1 MAVVTVKST
10 AISNRDASPTV
21 PTGASIAGGN
31 LRSAEGQVLVPASAS
46 IASYFPMC
54 SVPSNSRIE
63 AVKLQ
68 CAALG
73 TSCASNVGVYVPT
86 LTNPA
91 LLALSSAYVG
101 GAAISAAFF
110 ASAQATASATASTDV
125 TNQSG
130 TNTIALQEQEL
141 WQAIGLASDPG
152 CNLDI
157 GVALSAAAVAG
168 GLLGLKVAYVQ

>member
-1 MAVVTVKST
+1 MAVVTVKALSI
-10 AISNRDASPTV
+10 ANRDSTPTV
-21 PTGASIAGGN
+21 PTGASVAGGN
-31 LRSAEGQVLVPASAS
+31 ARLAEGQVVVPASAS
-46 IASYFPMC
+46 IGSYFPMF
-54 SVPSNSRIE
+54 SIPSNSRVE
-63 AVKLQ
+63 SVKLQ

-86 LTNPA
+86 QTNPA
-91 LLALSSAYVG
+91 LLALNAAYTG
-101 GAAISAAFF
+101 GAAISASFF
-110 ASAQATASATASTDV
+110 ASAQATAAATAITDI

-168 GLLGLKVAYVQ
+168 GLLGLKCSYVQ